1 MSNLKP
7 WYQVVVPREDLREN
21 RPLDAS
27 EFAVHL
33 DHIREQRAHPDYL
46 NPERFFA
53 RTYLTKSLLDLA
65 SQVVRRLSGIKVE
78 TSAVFNMATQFGGG
92 KTHSLTALYHLAK
105 GGPAVQSWKGVESIL
120 SRAHVKD
127 IPPAAV
133 AVFVGT
139 DIDVL
144 DGRGGEG
151 EPRRKTPWGEIAWQL
166 GREQTFAAVAQHDEQ
181 GVAPAGDTLRRMLPD
196 GPAVILMDELMNY
209 VSRKRRTGLSTQLY
223 NFLQNLSEEAR
234 ARDNLVLCVSI
245 PKSIELEMN
254 PEDQRDYDSY
264 KKLLDRVGKA
274 ISMSSDTEVTE
285 IIRRRLFDW
294 YGLPEDGKK
303 AAAEYGAWVREHQTE
318 LGNLGGE
325 SPEELFLA
333 CYPFHPS
340 LISVFQ
346 RKWQSLPRFQRTR
359 GILRLLALWVARAY
373 QEEHQRDSR
382 EPLITLGSAPLA
394 DQTFRDALFEQLG
407 SEQLGIPVSTDI
419 AGEKEA
425 HAVRLD
431 REAIDAIKK
440 ARLHQRVAT
449 AIFFESNGGQSQT
462 RMEASV
468 PEIRAAVGHAD
479 LNLADVET
487 VLEGLTAQCFYLNW
501 DRNRYRFGL
510 RPNLNQ
516 MLVTRRGTV
525 KEKDIEDRI
534 QHTTLDLFKVG
545 GKGVDRRCFPAKSND
560 VPDRP
565 QLALV
570 VLGLDHP
577 AQDPDTL
584 KFIEGLLRECGTAG
598 RTYKSGLIFVAPDH
612 GAAITEATRNV
623 LAWEDIEADEDTAR
637 QLEEA
642 QRRSL
647 AQSLGRAKADLKE
660 SIWRAYRHVFLLSK
674 DNTVKSL
681 DLGQTTSS
689 MAPSLCDLVL
699 NQLRKDDEIT
709 EVVGPTKLI
718 RLWPPA
724 LTEWSTKAV
733 RDAFFA
739 SPALP
744 RLLDPNSIKR
754 TIADGV
760 TAKLFGYA
768 SRDAAGKLQLDCFG
782 ESLSELEVEISDDL
796 FILRAQ
802 DAERLLEPPRLE
814 RLLLHPG
821 SIEVNPGE
829 HVTFKVTGLDQYGQ
843 SYPVAN
849 AAWSAPDCTVSG
861 EGSFKASDTPG
872 LYLVTVEVEGLQAEA
887 KVRVRQPVA
896 ATPPPSYHDYSNIGE
911 QPKGGYA
918 EKKIQWSGAIPPRK
932 WMNFYTKVISKLA
945 NSPGLTLRVSLEA
958 PADGE
963 NASTK
968 IEDIKSALRELG
980 LDDGVGS

>member
-1 MSNLKP
+1 MSTLKP
-7 WYQVVVPREDLREN
+7 WYQVVVPREDLRDN

-46 NPERFFA
+46 DPARFFE
-53 RTYLTKSLLDLA
+53 RTYLTQSLLDLS

-92 KTHSLTALYHLAK
+92 KTHSETALYHLANS
-105 GGPAVQSWKGVESIL
+105 GSAARNWKGVESIL
-120 SRAHVKD
+120 NRAQVKD
-127 IPPAAV
+127 IPKAAV

-139 DIDVL
+139 EFDVVN
-144 DGRGGEG
+144 GRGGEG
-151 EPRRKTPWGEIAWQL
+151 EPQRKTPWGEIAWQL
-166 GREQTFAAVAQHDEQ
+166 GGEQTFAAVAPHDEQ
-181 GVAPAGDTLRRMLPD
+181 GIAPAGDTLRRMLPA
-196 GPAVILMDELMNY
+196 GPTLILMDELLNY
-209 VSRKRRTGLSTQLY
+209 VSRARRTGLASQLY
-223 NFLQNLSEEAR
+223 DFLHNLSEEAR

-245 PKSIELEMN
+245 PASELEMN

-274 ISMSSDTEVTE
+274 ISMSSETEVTE

-294 YGLPEDGKK
+294 HGLPVDGKK
-303 AAAEYGAWVREHQTE
+303 TAAEYGAWAQDHQAE
-318 LGNLGGE
+318 IANLGGE
-325 SPEELFLA
+325 SPGELFLA

-373 QEEHQRDSR
+373 QEEHRKNSR

-407 SEQLGIPVSTDI
+407 SDQLSIPVTTDI
-419 AGEKEA
+419 VGKKDA

-431 REAIDAIKK
+431 REAIEVIKK
-440 ARLHQRVAT
+440 TRLHQRVAT

-468 PEIRAAVGHAD
+468 PEIRAAIGNPET
-479 LNLADVET
+479 NLADVET
-487 VLEGLTAQCFYLNW
+487 VLEGLTANCFYLNW
-501 DRNRYRFGL
+501 DRNRYRFSL

-516 MLVTRRGTV
+516 MLVTRRGAV
-525 KEKDIEDRI
+525 KETDIEARI
-534 QHTTLDLFKVG
+534 QQTTLDLFKLG
-545 GKGVDRRCFPAKSND
+545 SKGVDRRYFPTRSND

-565 QLALV
+565 QLTLV
-570 VLGLDHP
+570 VLGVEHQ
-577 AQDPDTL
+577 AQETAT
-584 KFIEGLLRECGTAG
+584 KTFIENLVRECGAAG
-598 RTYKSGLIFVAPDH
+598 RTYKSGLLFVVPDH
-612 GAAITEATRNV
+612 GSSLVEAARNL
-623 LAWEDIEADEDTAR
+623 LAWEDIDTDEDTAR

-647 AQSLGRAKADLKE
+647 SQSLGRAKADLKE
-660 SIWRAYRHVFLLSK
+660 SIWRAYRHVFLLGK
-674 DNTVKSL
+674 DNSVKSL
-681 DLGQTTSS
+681 DLGQITSS
-689 MAPSLCDLVL
+689 MAPSLCDLVINTL
-699 NQLRKDDEIT
+699 VKDDEIT
-709 EVVGPTKLI
+709 TAVGPNKLI

-744 RLLDPNSIKR
+744 RLLDADSIKR

-760 TAKLFGYA
+760 TSKLFGYA
-768 SRDAAGKLQLDCFG
+768 SRDAAGKLQLDRFG
-782 ESLSELEVEISDDL
+782 ESLREQEVEISDDL
-796 FILRAQ
+796 YILRAQ

-814 RLLLHPG
+814 KLILQPS
-821 SIEVNPGE
+821 SIDVAPGE
-829 HVTFKVTGLDQYGQ
+829 HVTFKVSGFDQYGQ
-843 SYPVAN
+843 SYPVEN
-849 AAWSAPDCTVSG
+849 AIWSAPDCTVSG

-872 LYLVTVEVEGLQAEA
+872 LYLVTVQAEGLQVEA
-887 KVRVRQPVA
+887 KVRVKPPV
-896 ATPPPSYHDYSNIGE
+896 TTTYTTSDGE
-911 QPKGGYA
+911 QSQAGEEHPSHYG
-918 EKKIQWSGAIPPRK
+918 EKKIQWSGTIPPRK

-958 PADGE
+958 PAEEGD
-963 NASTK
+963 ASAK
-968 IEDIKSALRELG
+968 IDDIKSALRELG
-980 LDDGVGS
+980 LGDDVNG

>member
-1 MSNLKP
+1 MSKLKP
-7 WYQVVVPREDLREN
+7 WYQVVVPREDLRDN

-33 DHIREQRAHPDYL
+33 DHIREHRAHPDYAD
-46 NPERFFA
+46 PERFFA
-53 RTYLTKSLLDLA
+53 RTYLTQSLLDLS

-92 KTHSLTALYHLAK
+92 KTHSLTALYHLAN
-105 GGPAVQSWKGVESIL
+105 GGNAARNWQGVESIL
-120 SRAHVKD
+120 ARAQVKE
-127 IPPAAV
+127 IPQAAV
-133 AVFVGT
+133 AVFVGNEF
-139 DIDVL
+139 DVI
-144 DGRGGEG
+144 DGRGREG

-166 GREQTFAAVAQHDEQ
+166 GRAQTFAAVAKHDEQ
-181 GVAPAGDTLRRMLPD
+181 GIAPAGEVLRRMLPA
-196 GPAVILMDELMNY
+196 GPTVILLDELLNY
-209 VSRKRRTGLSTQLY
+209 VSRARRTGLSSQLY
-223 NFLQNLSEEAR
+223 DFLHNLSEEAR
-234 ARDNLVLCVSI
+234 ARDNLTLCVSI
-245 PKSIELEMN
+245 PASELEMN

-274 ISMSSDTEVTE
+274 ISMSSETEVTE

-294 YGLPEDGKK
+294 SSLPQDGKK
-303 AAAEYGAWVREHQTE
+303 VAAEYGLWVRDHQTE
-318 LGNLGGE
+318 LANLGGE

-359 GILRLLALWVARAY
+359 GILRLLALWIARAY
-373 QEEHQRDSR
+373 QEEHRKNSR
-382 EPLITLGSAPLA
+382 EPLITLGSAPLE

-407 SEQLGIPVSTDI
+407 SDQLSIPVTTDI
-419 AGEKEA
+419 VGKKDA

-468 PEIRAAVGHAD
+468 PEIRAAVGNPE

-487 VLEGLTAQCFYLNW
+487 VLEGLTATCFYLNW
-501 DRNRYRFGL
+501 DHNRYRFGL

-516 MLVTRRGTV
+516 MLVTRRGAM
-525 KEKDIEDRI
+525 KDKDIEARS
-534 QHTTLDLFKVG
+534 QQTTLDLFKAG
-545 GKGVDRRCFPAKSND
+545 SKAVDRRCFPAKSND

-570 VLGLDHP
+570 VFGLEHP
-577 AQDPDTL
+577 AQEPAT
-584 KFIEGLLRECGTAG
+584 KTFIESLLRECGTAG
-598 RTYKSGLIFVAPDH
+598 RTYKSGLLFVAPDH
-612 GAAITEATRNV
+612 GAAINEAARNV
-623 LAWEDIEADEDTAR
+623 LAWEDIESDEDTAR

-647 AQSLGRAKADLKE
+647 GQSLGRAKADLKE
-660 SIWRAYRHVFLLSK
+660 SIWRAYRYMFLLGK

-681 DLGQTTSS
+681 DLGQINSS
-689 MAPSLCDLVL
+689 MAPSLCDLVINTL
-699 NQLRKDDEIT
+699 VKDDEIT
-709 EVVGPTKLI
+709 DMVGPNKLV

-724 LTEWSTKAV
+724 LIEWSTKAV

-760 TAKLFGYA
+760 TSKLFGYA
-768 SRDAAGKLQLDCFG
+768 SRDAAGNLQLDCFG
-782 ESLSELEVEISDDL
+782 ESLLEQDVEISDDL

-814 RLLLHPG
+814 KLILQPS
-821 SIEVNPGE
+821 SIEVGPGE
-829 HVTFKVTGLDQYGQ
+829 QVTFEVSGHDQYGQ
-843 SYPVAN
+843 GYPVEN
-849 AAWSAPDCTVSG
+849 ATWSAPDCMVSSDG
-861 EGSFKASDTPG
+861 RFKASDTPG
-872 LYLVTVEVEGLQAEA
+872 RYLVTVQVDSLQAEA
-887 KVRVRQPVA
+887 KVRVRQLVA
-896 ATPPPSYHDYSNIGE
+896 PIITPDGDRDKAKDLDPPSYTVN
-911 QPKGGYA
+911 
-918 EKKIQWSGAIPPRK
+918 KIQWSGVIPPRK
-932 WMNFYTKVISKLA
+932 WMNFYTKVITKLM
-945 NSPGLTLRVSLEA
+945 NSPGLTVRVSLEA
-958 PADGE
+958 PAEGDS
-963 NASTK
+963 ASAK
-968 IEDIKSALRELG
+968 IEDIKIALRDLG
-980 LDDGVGS
+980 LDEDISG

>member
-7 WYQVVVPREDLREN
+7 WYQVVVPREDLRDN

-33 DHIREQRAHPDYL
+33 DHIREHRAHPDYSD
-46 NPERFFA
+46 PERFFA
-53 RTYLTKSLLDLA
+53 RTYLTESLLTLT
-65 SQVVRRLSGIKVE
+65 SQVVRRLSGLKVE

-92 KTHSLTALYHLAK
+92 KTHSLTANYHLAQ
-105 GGPAVQSWKGVESIL
+105 GGQAAGHWKGVETIL
-120 SRAHVKD
+120 GRAQVTE
-127 IPPAAV
+127 IPQAAV

-139 DIDVL
+139 EFDVI
-144 DGRGGEG
+144 DGRSGAAG

-166 GREQTFAAVAQHDEQ
+166 GGAETFAAVARHDEQ
-181 GVAPAGDTLRRMLPD
+181 GIAPAGEVLRRMLPA
-196 GPAVILMDELMNY
+196 GPTLILLDELLNY
-209 VSRKRRTGLSTQLY
+209 VSRARRTGLSSQFY
-223 NFLQNLSEEAR
+223 DFLHNLSEEAR
-234 ARDNLVLCVSI
+234 ARENLVLCVSI
-245 PKSIELEMN
+245 PASELEMN

-294 YGLPEDGKK
+294 YGLPQDGKK
-303 AAAEYGAWVREHQTE
+303 TAAEYGAWAGAHPTE

-373 QEEHQRDSR
+373 QEEHRKNSR
-382 EPLITLGSAPLA
+382 EPLITLGSAPLV

-407 SEQLGIPVSTDI
+407 SDQLSIPVTTDI
-419 AGEKEA
+419 IGKKDA

-431 REAIDAIKK
+431 RESIEAIKK

-468 PEIRAAVGHAD
+468 PEIRAAIGNPEI
-479 LNLADVET
+479 NLADVET
-487 VLEGLTAQCFYLNW
+487 VLEGLTATCFYLNW
-501 DRNRYRFGL
+501 DRNRYRFSL

-525 KEKDIEDRI
+525 KEQDIEARI
-534 QHTTLDLFKVG
+534 QQTTLDLFKLG
-545 GKGVDRRCFPAKSND
+545 SKGVDRRCFPTKTND

-570 VLGLDHP
+570 VLGLEHQAQHP
-577 AQDPDTL
+577 ATRT
-584 KFIEGLLRECGTAG
+584 FIETLLRECGTAG
-598 RTYKSGLIFVAPDH
+598 RTYKSGLLFMVPDQ
-612 GAAITEATRNV
+612 GSSIKEAARNA

-642 QRRSL
+642 QRRTLS
-647 AQSLGRAKADLKE
+647 QSLGRAKADLKE
-660 SIWRAYRHVFLLSK
+660 SLWRAYRHVFLLGK

-681 DLGQTTSS
+681 DLGQITSS
-689 MAPSLCDLVL
+689 MAPSLCDLAI
-699 NQLRKDDEIT
+699 NQLVKDDEIT
-709 EVVGPTKLI
+709 AAVGPNKLI

-744 RLLDPNSIKR
+744 RLLDADSIKR

-760 TAKLFGYA
+760 TSKLFGYA
-768 SRDAAGKLQLDCFG
+768 SRDAAGRLQLDRFG
-782 ESLSELEVEISDDL
+782 ESLLEQEVEISDDL

-814 RLLLHPG
+814 QLVIQPG
-821 SIEVNPGE
+821 SIDVGAGE
-829 HVTFKVTGLDQYGQ
+829 HVTFKVIGLDQYGQ
-843 SYPVAN
+843 GYPVEN
-849 AAWSAPDCTVSG
+849 ATWSAPDCTVSG
-861 EGSFKASDTPG
+861 EGSFQASDTPG
-872 LYLVTVEVEGLQAEA
+872 LYLVTVQVEGLQAEA
-887 KVRVRQPVA
+887 KVRVRPS
-896 ATPPPSYHDYSNIGE
+896 ATITTGAVGNGGGTGPFPPAS
-911 QPKGGYA
+911 
-918 EKKIQWSGAIPPRK
+918 EKKIQWSGTIPPRK
-932 WMNFYTKVISKLA
+932 WMNFYTKVLTKLA

-958 PADGE
+958 PAEGE
-963 NASTK
+963 NGTAK
-968 IEDIKSALRELG
+968 LEEIKSALRELG
-980 LDDGVGS
+980 LEEEVKHG

>member
-7 WYQVVVPREDLREN
+7 WYQVVVPREDLRDN

-33 DHIREQRAHPDYL
+33 DHIREHRAHPDYID
-46 NPERFFA
+46 PERFFA
-53 RTYLTKSLLDLA
+53 RTYLTESLLTLT

-92 KTHSLTALYHLAK
+92 KTHSLTANYHLAK
-105 GGPAVQSWKGVESIL
+105 GGNAARNWKGVETIL
-120 SRAHVKD
+120 SRAQVKE
-127 IPPAAV
+127 IPQAAV

-139 DIDVL
+139 EFDVVM
-144 DGRGGEG
+144 GRGGAG

-166 GREQTFAAVAQHDEQ
+166 GGESTFAAVAQHDEQ
-181 GVAPAGDTLRRMLPD
+181 GIAPAGEVLRRMLPA
-196 GPAVILMDELMNY
+196 GPTLILMDELLNY
-209 VSRKRRTGLSTQLY
+209 VSRARRTGLSSQFY
-223 NFLQNLSEEAR
+223 DFLHNLSEEAR

-245 PKSIELEMN
+245 PASELEMN

-274 ISMSSDTEVTE
+274 ISMSSETEVTE

-294 YGLPEDGKK
+294 YGLPQEGKK
-303 AAAEYGAWVREHQTE
+303 TAAEYGAWVREHQTE

-359 GILRLLALWVARAY
+359 GILRLLALWIARAY
-373 QEEHQRDSR
+373 QEEHRKNSR
-382 EPLITLGSAPLA
+382 EPLITLGSAPLE

-407 SEQLGIPVSTDI
+407 SDQLSIPVTTDI
-419 AGEKEA
+419 IGKKDA

-431 REAIDAIKK
+431 REAIDVIKK

-468 PEIRAAVGHAD
+468 PEIRAAVGHSE

-487 VLEGLTAQCFYLNW
+487 VLEGLTANCFYLNW

-525 KEKDIEDRI
+525 KDKDIEARI
-534 QHTTLDLFKVG
+534 QQTTLDLFKLG
-545 GKGVDRRCFPAKSND
+545 GRGVDRRCFPARSND
-560 VPDRP
+560 IPDRP
-565 QLALV
+565 QLTLV
-570 VLGLDHP
+570 VLGLEYP
-577 AQDPDTL
+577 AQAPST
-584 KFIEGLLRECGTAG
+584 KTFIETLLRECGTAG
-598 RTYKSGLIFVAPDH
+598 RTYKSGLLFIAPDQ
-612 GAAITEATRNV
+612 GSSITEAARNV

-642 QRRSL
+642 QSRAL

-660 SIWRAYRHVFLLSK
+660 SLWRAYRHVFLLGK
-674 DNTVKSL
+674 DNTVKSE
-681 DLGQTTSS
+681 DLGQITSS
-689 MAPSLCDLVL
+689 MAPSLCDLVINTL
-699 NQLRKDDEIT
+699 VREDEIT
-709 EVVGPTKLI
+709 DVVGPNKLV

-760 TAKLFGYA
+760 TSKLFGYA

-814 RLLLHPG
+814 RLVLQPG

-829 HVTFKVTGLDQYGQ
+829 HVTFKVSGLDQYGQ

-849 AAWSAPDCTVSG
+849 ATWSAPDCTVSG
-861 EGSFKASDTPG
+861 EGSFKASDTAG
-872 LYLVTVEVEGLQAEA
+872 LYLVTVQVDSLQAEA
-887 KVRVRQPVA
+887 KVRVLQPVTPTTTA
-896 ATPPPSYHDYSNIGE
+896 AAGKNGRETEEEHPT
-911 QPKGGYA
+911 GYA
-918 EKKIQWSGAIPPRK
+918 EKKIQWSGTIPPRK

-945 NSPGLTLRVSLEA
+945 NSPGLTVRVSLEA
-958 PADGE
+958 PAEGE
-963 NASTK
+963 NASAK

-980 LDDGVGS
+980 LDENVE

>member
-1 MSNLKP
+1 MSTLKP
-7 WYQVVVPREDLREN
+7 WYQVVIPREDLRDN

-33 DHIREQRAHPDYL
+33 DHIREHRAHPDYL
-46 NPERFFA
+46 DPERFFA
-53 RTYLTKSLLDLA
+53 RTYLTQSLLDLSA
-65 SQVVRRLSGIKVE
+65 QVVRRISGIKVE

-105 GGPAVQSWKGVESIL
+105 SGNAARNWKGVESIL
-120 SRAHVKD
+120 TRAQVNA
-127 IPPAAV
+127 IPQAAV

-139 DIDVL
+139 EFDVV
-144 DGRGGEG
+144 DGRGGAG

-166 GREQTFAAVAQHDEQ
+166 GGDRTFAAVAQHDEQ
-181 GVAPAGDTLRRMLPD
+181 GIAPAGDTLRRMLPD
-196 GPAVILMDELMNY
+196 GPVVILMDELLNY
-209 VSRKRRTGLSTQLY
+209 VSRARRTGLASQLY
-223 NFLQNLSEEAR
+223 DFLHNLSEEAR

-245 PKSIELEMN
+245 PASELEMN
-254 PEDQRDYDSY
+254 PEDQRDYDAY

-274 ISMSSDTEVTE
+274 ISMSSDGEVTE

-294 YGLPEDGKK
+294 QGLPVDGKK
-303 AAAEYGAWVREHQTE
+303 TAVAYANWAQDHQTE
-318 LGNLGGE
+318 LANLGGE
-325 SPEELFLA
+325 SPEDLFLS

-373 QEEHQRDSR
+373 QEEHRKNSR

-407 SEQLGIPVSTDI
+407 SDQLSIPVTTDI
-419 AGEKEA
+419 VGRKDA

-468 PEIRAAVGHAD
+468 PEIRAAVGYAD

-487 VLEGLTAQCFYLNW
+487 VLEGLAANCFYLNW

-516 MLVTRRGTV
+516 MLVTRRGAV
-525 KEKDIEDRI
+525 KDQEIEARI
-534 QHTTLDLFKVG
+534 QQTTLDLFKLG
-545 GKGVDRRCFPAKSND
+545 SKAVDRRCFPTKTND

-570 VLGLDHP
+570 VLGLEHP
-577 AQDPDTL
+577 AQGPTT
-584 KFIEGLLRECGTAG
+584 KAMIEGILRECGTAG
-598 RTYKSGLIFVAPDH
+598 RTYKSGLIFI
-612 GAAITEATRNV
+612 AADQGSNLIEAARNL
-623 LAWEDIEADEDTAR
+623 LAWEDIESDEDTAR

-642 QRRSL
+642 QRRALS
-647 AQSLGRAKADLKE
+647 QSLGRAKADLKE
-660 SIWRAYRHVFLLSK
+660 SIWRAYRHVLLLGK
-674 DNTVKSL
+674 DNAVKSL
-681 DLGQTTSS
+681 DLGQITSS
-689 MAPSLCDLVL
+689 MAPSLCDLVINTL
-699 NQLRKDDEIT
+699 VKDDEIT
-709 EVVGPTKLI
+709 AAVGPNKLV

-760 TAKLFGYA
+760 TSKLFGYA
-768 SRDAAGKLQLDCFG
+768 SRDAAGNLQLDRFG
-782 ESLSELEVEISDDL
+782 ESLQEQDVDISDDL
-796 FILRAQ
+796 YILRAQ

-814 RLLLHPG
+814 RLILQPNTIDLG
-821 SIEVNPGE
+821 PGE
-829 HVTFKVTGLDQYGQ
+829 HVTFKVSGLDQYGQ
-843 SYPVAN
+843 GYPVAN
-849 AAWSAPDCTVSG
+849 AAWSAPDCTMSG
-861 EGSFKASDTPG
+861 DGSFKASDTPG
-872 LYLVTVEVEGLQAEA
+872 FYRVTVQADGLEGEA
-887 KVRVRQPVA
+887 RVVVRKPV
-896 ATPPPSYHDYSNIGE
+896 TTSTDPGVGE
-911 QPKGGYA
+911 ADDGGGHPDNPKR
-918 EKKIQWSGAIPPRK
+918 KIKWSGTIPPRK
-932 WMNFYTKVISKLA
+932 WMNFYTKVITKLA
-945 NSPGLTLRVSLEA
+945 SSPELTLRVSLEA
-958 PADGE
+958 PSEGE
-963 NASTK
+963 SALAK

-980 LDDGVGS
+980 LDEDIGS